1 MKRGIFAGLVTLDFI
16 YLTADFLAAN
26 EKVVA
31 LDSTLAAGGPATNAA
46 VTFAKLGN
54 EAILLGGVGK
64 HPITQLIF
72 ADLEK
77 SGVRLIDL
85 DSERLESPP
94 VSSIIVTQ
102 STGER
107 AVISINATKSQVSG
121 LNIEAD
127 ILDNIDIVLVDGH
140 QLEVGEKI
148 AGFAKN
154 KSWPVVLDGGSWKPG
169 LERLLPLVSYAVC
182 SEKFYPPGCQNVED
196 VFAYLSGV
204 GVLNIAVTRGEKSIL
219 YQTAK
224 EKGEVCV
231 PAINAV
237 VDTLGAGDIFH
248 GAFCYY
254 ILQEG
259 FREALESAAKIAGY
273 SCQFF
278 GTRRWMDE

>member
-1 MKRGIFAGLVTLDFI
+1 MKRGIFTGLVTLDFV

-26 EKVVA
+26 QKVVA
-31 LDSTLAAGGPATNAA
+31 LDSTVAAGGPATNAA
-46 VTFAKLGN
+46 VTFAELGN

-64 HPITQLIF
+64 HPINQLIL

-77 SGVRLIDL
+77 CGVELIDL

-107 AVISINATKSQVSG
+107 AVISINATKSQASG

-127 ILDNIDIVLVDGH
+127 ILDNVEIVLVDGH
-140 QLEVGEKI
+140 QLQVGAKV

-154 KSWPVVLDGGSWKPG
+154 KNVPVVLDGGSWKPG
-169 LERLLPLVSYAVC
+169 LEEVLPLVSYAVC
-182 SEKFYPPGCQNVED
+182 SENFCPPGCTNVED
-196 VFAYLSGV
+196 VFAYLEKM
-204 GVLNIAVTRGEKSIL
+204 GVLNVAVTRGEKSIL
-219 YQTAK
+219 YQTTK
-224 EKGEVCV
+224 GKGEVCV

-254 ILQEG
+254 ILEEG
-259 FREALESAAKIAGY
+259 FTEALESAAKIAGY